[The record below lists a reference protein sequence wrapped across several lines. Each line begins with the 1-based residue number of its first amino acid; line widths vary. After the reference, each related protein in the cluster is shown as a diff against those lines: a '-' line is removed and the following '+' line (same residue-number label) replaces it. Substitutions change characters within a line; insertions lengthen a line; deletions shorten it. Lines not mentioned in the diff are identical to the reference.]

1 MGTAKKL
8 PGNIAKRWKENKQK
22 NSLEESR
29 WKDIES
35 KSSTMK
41 AMIDIPSGK
50 RAMKAKV
57 SDNSG
62 ENPAKKNKK
71 SKKVKT

>member
-35 KSSTMK
+35 KSKTT

-62 ENPAKKNKK
+62 ENLSKKNKK
-71 SKKVKT
+71 SKKVNKT